1 MRTDLNNPLRNSLKT
16 CVYLLTAAMKRYI
29 FKGLQSELSAPDM
42 GNIEMGLASQLRR
55 FRINS
60 KNNSIRS
67 VIKGVLSEGIYE

>member
-1 MRTDLNNPLRNSLKT
+1 MRTDLNNPLRNSLKI

-29 FKGLQSELSAPDM
+29 FKGLQSEPAPDM

-67 VIKGVLSEGIYE
+67 VIKGALIGRNL

>member
-1 MRTDLNNPLRNSLKT
+1 MRTDLNKPLRNSLKT

-29 FKGLQSELSAPDM
+29 FKGLQSEPAPDM

-60 KNNSIRS
+60 KNNSIRCF
-67 VIKGVLSEGIYE
+67 IKGSHIGGNFE

>member
-29 FKGLQSELSAPDM
+29 FKGLQSEPAPNRGIKDM
-42 GNIEMGLASQLRR
+42 PLACQLRR

-60 KNNSIRS
+60 KNNSIRCF
-67 VIKGVLSEGIYE
+67 IKGSHIGGNFE

>member
-29 FKGLQSELSAPDM
+29 FKGLQSEPAPDRD
-42 GNIEMGLASQLRR
+42 IKDMGLASQLRR

-67 VIKGVLSEGIYE
+67 VIKGALIGRNL

>member
-1 MRTDLNNPLRNSLKT
+1 MRTDLNKPLRNSLKT
-16 CVYLLTAAMKRYI
+16 CVNLLTEAMKI
-29 FKGLQSELSAPDM
+29 NFFKGLQSEPAPDM

-67 VIKGVLSEGIYE
+67 VIKGALIGRNL

>member
-16 CVYLLTAAMKRYI
+16 CVNLLTEAMKI
-29 FKGLQSELSAPDM
+29 NFFKGLQSEPAPDTKIKDM
-42 GNIEMGLASQLRR
+42 PLACQLRR

-67 VIKGVLSEGIYE
+67 VIKGALIGKNL